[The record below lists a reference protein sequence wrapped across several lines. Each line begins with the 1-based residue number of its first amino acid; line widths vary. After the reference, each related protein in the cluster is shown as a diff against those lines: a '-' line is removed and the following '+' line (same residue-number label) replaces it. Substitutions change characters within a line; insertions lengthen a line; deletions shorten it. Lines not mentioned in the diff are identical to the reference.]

1 MKKKLYLL
9 TLATALTL
17 SATAC
22 GNKAEEVIPAEE
34 PTTVVEVADL
44 ESTIAEENTVIEPT
58 VVEEPT
64 IVEEPTSSEE
74 VEEPTIVE
82 ESIDFYSEDYNG
94 TYIENGEEVTY
105 DDGFVLQDGDYV
117 MQPGEWD
124 ALTIEDKDYITGCY
138 KFLSYH
144 HEELPEYETIDHD
157 TMCTLYMRYST
168 EEILALINED
178 FSKAYDV
185 IEKCGIDVETH
196 DGRTVKATE
205 IRGEIVDYDTF
216 WEQLNSVTSAGGSIA
231 VARGEYADGID
242 AINAGEI
249 TDYDTAR
256 YHLDNYSQYS
266 EYVDFL
272 QAFAHRYLDLTS
284 YLH

>member
-9 TLATALTL
+9 TIATALTL
-17 SATAC
+17 SMTAC
-22 GNKAEEVIPAEE
+22 GNKTEETQE
-34 PTTVVEVADL
+34 PTDTTVVEVADL
-44 ESTIAEENTVIEPT
+44 ESTIVEETTVTETT
-58 VVEEPT
+58 VVEEEEFVT
-64 IVEEPTSSEE
+64 EETTNASEEVEESTI

-82 ESIDFYSEDYNG
+82 ESTSSEED
-94 TYIENGEEVTY
+94 E
-105 DDGFVLQDGDYV
+105 FVPYTAEDIA
-117 MQPGEWD
+117 EWD
-124 ALTIEDKDYITGCY
+124 ESDKDYIMGTY
-138 KFLSYH
+138 KFLCYH
-144 HEELPEYETIDHD
+144 NSNLKD
-157 TMCTLYMRYST
+157 TDDLLEALNTGVMEDLTT
-168 EEILALINED
+168 EDLLTLINED

-216 WEQLNSVTSAGGSIA
+216 WEQLNNVTSAGGSIA

-249 TDYDTAR
+249 TDYTTAR